1 MDLVILFIQLF
12 LSWIATYI
20 ISTIIHELGHVI
32 CGVFHGWKLYL
43 FVVGPLK
50 IYRKTLNSAI
60 SIGIEKNPVLWC
72 GVGGTLPSS
81 KSEENIKTWAKI
93 LLAGPIASIL
103 LGIVAGIGLLF
114 WRNIFM
120 LLLCLTPIAMG
131 IMCAIPMKMK
141 TGILYNDGTRYK
153 RLTHGGQEELEE
165 KALFQLVEVSVF
177 GGDNPVY
184 PNDLV
189 ATLVTSKD
197 IELNYYGFYY
207 SYLNAIRNHS
217 EEEMKTQLD
226 HMEKIRD
233 KVPKAIVEDCPI
245 KM

>member
-1 MDLVILFIQLF
+1 MDLFKLLVQLF
-12 LSWIATYI
+12 FSWIATYLL
-20 ISTIIHELGHVI
+20 STLVHELGHVI
-32 CGVFHGWKLYL
+32 CGLCHGWKLYL
-43 FVVGPLK
+43 LVVGPMK
-50 IYRKTLNSAI
+50 IYRKTIDSPLN
-60 SIGIEKNPVLWC
+60 IGIEKNPILWF

-81 KSEENIKTWAKI
+81 KSEENIRTWAKI
-93 LLAGPIASIL
+93 LLAGPIASII

-120 LLLCLTPIAMG
+120 LFLCLTPIAMG

-177 GGDNPVY
+177 GGDNPMY
-184 PNDLV
+184 PNELV

-197 IELNYYGFYY
+197 VELNYYGFYY
-207 SYLNAIRNHS
+207 SYLNALRNHND
-217 EEEMKTQLD
+217 EEMNIQLD
-226 HMEKIRD
+226 HMKKIRD

-245 KM
+245 NI